1 MPDVLK
7 ETNAY
12 TSPSFTLK
20 NRLRRAV
27 WNLFYVLLFRFSPR
41 LFHSWRNFLLRTFG
55 AKIGK
60 GCHVY
65 PRAKVWAPWNL
76 IMEDYSCLADD
87 VVCDSM
93 DKVHIGKKV
102 VVSQGTH
109 IVTGSHDYTDPKFR
123 LFTRPVAIGSHAWIA
138 AEVFICPGVR
148 IGEGAVVGARSVV
161 TRDIPAWRVCA
172 GDPCKPLKE
181 REIKGKDKFKG

>member
-1 MPDVLK
+1 MSDVLK
-7 ETNAY
+7 KTDAY

-20 NRLRRAV
+20 NRFRRTV
-27 WNLFYVLLFRFSPR
+27 WNLFYILLFRFSPR
-41 LFHSWRNFLLRTFG
+41 LFHSWRNFLLRSFG

-65 PRAKVWAPWNL
+65 PKAKIWAPWNL
-76 IMEDYSCLADD
+76 IMEDYSCFADD

-93 DKVHIGKKV
+93 DKVYIGKKV

-109 IVTGSHDYTDPKFR
+109 IVTGSHDYTDPKFC
-123 LFTRPVAIGSHAWIA
+123 LFTRPVTIGDHAWIA
-138 AEVFICPGVR
+138 AEVFICPGVK

-161 TRDIPAWRVCA
+161 VKDVPAWRVCA
-172 GDPCKPLKE
+172 GDPCKVLKE
-181 REIKGKDKFKG
+181 REMKDKDGL